1 MASADAYSS
10 DEEDSAFPRSSRV
23 SLGFVDVEIERS
35 DDEPTVEDSFI
46 GGQPVWFDGSRPDD
60 SLLKCKNCISP
71 MALILQA
78 YAPLEGSYYD
88 RIIYVFGCKKSE
100 CNRKPGSIRALR
112 ALSKDP
118 KRMEELK
125 QEDLNQQLDSK
136 LKVDEG
142 KNFLFGTDGKVTEA
156 QANPFGGNPFS
167 SGGSNPF
174 GAPDSNPFAKKEEDV
189 KDYAS
194 VATKAAPAKP
204 LKKQEATDGATKV
217 KKLPEYPGYFLYVDE
232 EKFQKKQHSKK
243 LPDNVHINDSA
254 LDFENEVGGS
264 SRELSNEQ
272 QAIAA
277 GLQDKSFQHFSEVVE
292 YNPLQVLRY
301 DIGGSPLL
309 FSSKD
314 ETSMKITKNLVPN
327 PGYNPSSSRQF
338 ELQVM
343 PKAIIDFERDQ
354 VEITGG
360 IEWGTIIVYTDKE
373 DYMPGLSDGDNS
385 SHVGYVEEWVG
396 VQWEEPI
403 TKK

>member
-142 KNFLFGTDGKVTEA
+142 KNFLLK
-156 QANPFGGNPFS
+156 PIC
-167 SGGSNPF
+167 
-174 GAPDSNPFAKKEEDV
+174 KEGRGCQGLCLCCN
-189 KDYAS
+189 
-194 VATKAAPAKP
+194 KAAPAKP
-204 LKKQEATDGATKV
+204 LKKQEATDGANKV
-217 KKLPEYPGYFLYVDE
+217 KELPEYPGYFLYVDE

-314 ETSMKITKNLVPN
+314 ETSVKITKNLVPK

-373 DYMPGLSDGDNS
+373 DYMPGLNDGDNS